1 MKIAVLML
9 CHEAPARLAPRLASP
24 FYRSDDVRLYIHY
37 DARRGADE
45 LGQLERLV
53 PEGVAARLLP
63 DRVACGWGDYSL
75 VEATHRLMKA
85 ALADDGFAADYL
97 VLVSGSCT
105 PVRPLAS
112 LQAYLRRR
120 RGMDFIQAVDVQHRS
135 WVKGGLE
142 QERYQYWFP
151 FNFRTHRAWFE
162 RTTRWQ
168 RRLGIRRAMPEGLRI
183 HFGSQW
189 FALTRETARRVAA
202 RLDEPALRGFFAR
215 SWIPDEF
222 ALQTLV
228 AAEQR
233 PALIAGHHLTYYEF
247 DGQGRPLVLDNGH
260 AGHLARQPFFFA
272 RKVAPQAVAL
282 QRQIDERVAGVEQDF
297 SYFNH
302 VGRPTNDYQRFLAH
316 ALTVKAARATVG
328 SSQDAWRGF
337 MDFNRRPYYVLH
349 ASSRSYLLAL
359 LAAAREA
366 APGLPLL
373 DFVFDPASLVPASG
387 QGPVRGVQAGMR
399 ARRDYDPGA
408 FLYELANL
416 DSRWPTAFA
425 LDAGVPSWT
434 REFVLWDSNATL
446 VHCDPPGLGKLQRA
460 EAALRALN
468 AATDGP
474 VFAATLE
481 AALSPKWLP
490 QEHFAAAVAEKQ
502 PACQSWTLADLAR
515 ERPTDP
521 VLAALASAASRV
533 DAARHHLGS
542 EALARDALGAS
553 RHLAD

>member
-9 CHEAPARLAPRLASP
+9 CHESPARLAPRLASP
-24 FYRSDDVRLYIHY
+24 FYRSADVKLYLHY
-37 DARRGADE
+37 DGRQGADA
-45 LGQLERLV
+45 LAQLERAV
-53 PEGVAARLLP
+53 PSGVSAQFLRE
-63 DRVACGWGDYSL
+63 RVACGWGDFSL
-75 VEATHRLMKA
+75 VDATHRLMKA
-85 ALADDGFAADYL
+85 ALADTAFAADYL
-97 VLVSGSCT
+97 MLVSGSCT

-112 LQAYLRRR
+112 LQEYLRRR

-142 QERYQYWFP
+142 HERYHYWFP
-151 FNFRTHRAWFE
+151 FNFRTHRRAFE
-162 RTTRWQ
+162 AATRWQ
-168 RRLGIRRAMPEGLRI
+168 RRLGVRRAVPDGLRI

-189 FALTRETARRVAA
+189 FALTRETAGRVAA
-202 RLDEPALRGFFAR
+202 RLDDPTLREFFTR

-222 ALQTLV
+222 AVQTLV

-272 RKVAPQAVAL
+272 RKIAPQAAAL
-282 QRQIDERVAGVEQDF
+282 QRQIDERVAGVEEDL

-316 ALTVKAARATVG
+316 ALTIKAARATVG
-328 SSQDAWRGF
+328 SSQDTWRGF

-359 LAAAREA
+359 LAAARDTR
-366 APGLPLL
+366 PDLPLL
-373 DFVFDPASLVPASG
+373 DFVFDPAALVPAAG
-387 QGPVRGVQAGMR
+387 RGPVRGVQAGMR

-416 DSRWPTAFA
+416 DADCPTAFA

-434 REFVLWDSNATL
+434 REFVLWDANATL

-468 AATDGP
+468 AATDGA

-481 AALSPKWLP
+481 AAQSPKWLP

-502 PACQSWTLADLAR
+502 PACQSWALADLAR
-515 ERPTDP
+515 ERPGDP
-521 VLAALASAASRV
+521 VLVALASAAAQV
-533 DAARHHLGS
+533 DAARHHLATEELAR
-542 EALARDALGAS
+542 EALRAS
-553 RHLAD
+553 RRLAD